1 MICLHYDYN
10 NNFSKILQ
18 KKKKEKELFKQRKLI
33 IQEND
38 KFEKFVKN

>member
-1 MICLHYDYN
+1 MICVHYDYN

-18 KKKKEKELFKQRKLI
+18 KKKKELFKQRKLI